1 MKANPASYF
10 ADTLSKIEYN
20 NNPWAP
26 GLPQASDFDKINL
39 DKSLGIYR
47 SIFSNAYGMHFTF
60 VGNIDVNKTKP
71 LLETYLGSLPSS
83 KKENKFTD
91 EGLRPVK
98 GIVEAT
104 VNKGAAKQSQ
114 VRLIFTGEAPY
125 SQDENL
131 KLRTL
136 MDALNIKFIEKLR
149 EEMGGIYGGGMGGRI
164 IKRPYNHYTITVSFP
179 CAPENVDKLT
189 KAALDLIKNAQANGI
204 EQSYLDK
211 VKETLRKQY
220 QDQIAQNNY
229 WLEGLSLAWIER
241 DDPMWVLNYSKKV
254 DALSVQDLQQT
265 AKKYFNMQNYI
276 KAVLN
281 PEK

>member
-1 MKANPASYF
+1 
-10 ADTLSKIEYN
+10 
-20 NNPWAP
+20 
-26 GLPQASDFDKINL
+26 
-39 DKSLGIYR
+39 
-47 SIFSNAYGMHFTF
+47 
-60 VGNIDVNKTKP
+60 
-71 LLETYLGSLPSS
+71 
-83 KKENKFTD
+83 
-91 EGLRPVK
+91 
-98 GIVEAT
+98 
-104 VNKGAAKQSQ
+104 
-114 VRLIFTGEAPY
+114 
-125 SQDENL
+125 
-131 KLRTL
+131 
-136 MDALNIKFIEKLR
+136 
-149 EEMGGIYGGGMGGRI
+149 MGGIYGGGMGGSI